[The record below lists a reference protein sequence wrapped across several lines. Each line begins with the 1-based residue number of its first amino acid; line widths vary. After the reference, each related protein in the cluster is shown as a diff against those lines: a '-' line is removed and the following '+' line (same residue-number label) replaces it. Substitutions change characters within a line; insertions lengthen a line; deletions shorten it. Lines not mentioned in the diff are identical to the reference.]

1 MGGGLL
7 QLIAVGQIDE
17 YLSINPELSFY
28 QYVFKR
34 HTNFAME
41 SKQLVFQK
49 NPEISPEQISNT
61 VECIIPRHGDLL
73 SQLYFCLTLPDI
85 YSSDVYRFR
94 WAKRVGN
101 VIVKKASVHI
111 DGLAIDQTTGEW
123 MTIWN
128 ELILPEGD
136 TKYDQMIGNVP
147 ELQDPVAETKKITII
162 NNRFIYNYYP
172 ASSKEGNM
180 PPSIK
185 KRDITIPLNFWFTKN
200 PALALPLLRLSM
212 NIVTVKIELESSENL
227 YQVFSRD
234 LEMYVSPVYYNELYG
249 DNINLKTFTK
259 QYSINPYIDANY
271 IFLAEEERNTL
282 FRKSKLSY
290 LVEQLTINSAQNI
303 SSKNSSLFN
312 INITV
317 NTPTKELIWVTK
329 RDDFYKYN
337 EHINFSADM
346 PESKNSI
353 LDNARIYFNN
363 NDRIQTKPAQYFNVI
378 QPYQHHSRIPKQG
391 IYCYSFALYPQKEF
405 LSGYYNSALVK
416 TNLLV
421 GVKTE
426 YDNSKINGLLTKMN
440 KDTYEFDYLV
450 TAYCLTYNL
459 FEIVGNQ
466 VGLMFNI

>member
-41 SKQLVFQK
+41 SKQLIFQK
-49 NPEISPEQISNT
+49 NPEISPDQISNT

-85 YSSDVYRFR
+85 YSSDVYRFK
-94 WAKRVGN
+94 WVKRVGN
-101 VIVKKASVHI
+101 VIIKKASIHI
-111 DGLAIDQTTGEW
+111 DGLTIDQTTGEW

-136 TKYDQMIGNVP
+136 NKYDQMIGNVP
-147 ELQDPVAETKKITII
+147 ELQEPVAATKKITIV
-162 NNRFIYNYYP
+162 NNKFIYNFYP

-180 PPSIK
+180 PPSINA
-185 KRDITIPLNFWFTKN
+185 REIVIPLNFWFTKN
-200 PALALPLLRLSM
+200 PALALPLLRMSM

-234 LEMYVSPVYYNELYG
+234 LETYVSPAYYNELYN
-249 DNINLKTFTK
+249 DNINLRTFTK
-259 QYSINPYIDANY
+259 DYSINPYIDANY

-282 FRKSKLSY
+282 FRKAKLSY

-303 SSKNSSLFN
+303 SSQNSSLFN

-317 NTPTKELIWVTK
+317 NTPTKEIIWVTK

-337 EHINFSADM
+337 EHTNFSADI
-346 PESKNSI
+346 PESTRGI
-353 LDNARIYFNN
+353 LESARIYFNN
-363 NDRIQTKPAQYFNVI
+363 NDRIQTKPAQYFNMI

-426 YDNSKINGLLTKMN
+426 YDNKKINDVLKKMN
-440 KDTYEFDYLV
+440 KSTYEYDYLV
-450 TAYCLTYNL
+450 TTYCLTYNL

-466 VGLMFNI
+466 VGLMFNV